1 MSKKFEIN
9 IKDDE
14 EKRKLNS
21 GTLSNQIIQI
31 CKRCHGLIPVINLNY
46 DPSCSLWFWFCSSGL
61 LFMVTSL
68 TFITFT
74 KQNTSGTFTQ

>member
-46 DPSCSLWFWFCSSGL
+46 DPSCSLWFWIAIQGD
-61 LFMVTSL
+61 
-68 TFITFT
+68 FINFYNIYKT
-74 KQNTSGTFTQ
+74 KHIWDIYLVDG